1 MPNYLNQHYKN
12 CMVDSKENDKF
23 GLGVKGLTVFNAWL
37 SCEFCLSN
45 GFDAALIYS
54 PKSSCVDVKAY
65 VRITAS
71 S

>member
-23 GLGVKGLTVFNAWL
+23 GLGVKELTVFNAWL

-45 GFDAALIYS
+45 MSKTEVTDSTLT
-54 PKSSCVDVKAY
+54 K
-65 VRITAS
+65 
-71 S
+71 